1 MQNNMT
7 LVIMAAGLGSRYK
20 NGIKQLAK
28 IGPSGENLMDYSIND
43 AIEAGFNKVVF
54 VIRHDIEKEFKEE
67 IGNRIA
73 KVIDVC
79 YVYQEL
85 NDLPKPFIQGER
97 KKPWGTVH
105 AILSCKGVVNE
116 PFCVINADDFY
127 GKEGFKKIADFLNN
141 NKVENEFCMAGY
153 ILKNTMSENGGVNR
167 GICEIDENSYLSDV
181 KEIKEIKKE
190 NNVAI
195 GFHNDKK
202 INIDL
207 NSHVSMNLWGFKIS
221 VFEMFDNYFIDF
233 LKNLSVD
240 DLESEC
246 LIPVAIDKL
255 IKEGKIKVKL
265 LETDDRWFGIT
276 YQEDKEIT
284 ENEIRKL
291 IKKGFYKESLYTK
304 NSKKKR
310 LIVK

>member
-85 NDLPKPFIQGER
+85 NDLPKPFVQGER

-105 AILSCKGVVNE
+105 AILSCKEVVNE

-153 ILKNTMSENGGVNR
+153 ILKNTLSENGGVNR
-167 GICEIDENSYLSDV
+167 GVCLLDDNHYLFD
-181 KEIKEIKKE
+181 IKEVKNIKKE
-190 NNVAI
+190 KDVAI
-195 GFHNDKK
+195 GFYNDKSLK
-202 INIDL
+202 IDL
-207 NSHVSMNLWGFKIS
+207 DCYVSMNFWGFRPNIFS
-221 VFEMFDNYFIDF
+221 MLENYFMKF
-233 LKNLSVD
+233 LTNLSLD
-240 DLESEC
+240 DNVSEC
-246 LIPVAIDKL
+246 LIPVVIDEL
-255 IKEGKIKVKL
+255 IKENQIKVKL
-265 LETDDRWFGIT
+265 LETNDKWFGIT
-276 YQEDKEIT
+276 YKEDKEIT

-291 IKKGFYKESLYTK
+291 IEKGYYKESLYK
-304 NSKKKR
+304 N
-310 LIVK
+310 

>member
-85 NDLPKPFIQGER
+85 NDLPKPFIHGER

-105 AILSCKGVVNE
+105 AILSCKEVVNE

-153 ILKNTMSENGGVNR
+153 ILKNTLSENGGVNR
-167 GICEIDENSYLSDV
+167 GVCLLDDNHYLFD
-181 KEIKEIKKE
+181 IKEVKNIKKE
-190 NNVAI
+190 KDVAI
-195 GFHNDKK
+195 GFYNDKLLK
-202 INIDL
+202 IDL
-207 NSHVSMNLWGFKIS
+207 DCYVSMNFWGFRPNIFS
-221 VFEMFDNYFIDF
+221 MLENYFMKF
-233 LKNLSVD
+233 LTNLSLD
-240 DLESEC
+240 DNVSEC
-246 LIPVAIDKL
+246 LIPVVIDEL
-255 IKEGKIKVKL
+255 IKENQIKVKL
-265 LETDDRWFGIT
+265 LETNDKWFGIT
-276 YQEDKEIT
+276 YKDDKEIT

-291 IKKGFYKESLYTK
+291 IEKGYYKESLYK
-304 NSKKKR
+304 N
-310 LIVK
+310 